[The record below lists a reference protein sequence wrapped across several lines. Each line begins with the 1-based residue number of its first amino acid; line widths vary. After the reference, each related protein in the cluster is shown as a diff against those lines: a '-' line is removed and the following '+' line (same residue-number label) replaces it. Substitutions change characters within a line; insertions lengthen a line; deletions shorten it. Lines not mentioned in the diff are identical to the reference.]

1 MSSDME
7 VDSVDN
13 EVASI
18 ALHPLSIVHMSDQFT
33 RVTCGGSPLPRD
45 APVVGLLFGSL
56 DDAHVLQIRD
66 ADDIPTE
73 ITDATK
79 TQVDLHRAVFP
90 QHSVVGWYR
99 VSSSAAAVVDVEPI
113 LSDLATTQAL
123 KSHYAPT
130 SSAFCFC
137 LLHVQDQDKDDGS
150 TKKESMI
157 EDELPINLYE
167 LNHVHGTPVL
177 VALSNWQLETS
188 DPERIAVERVMK
200 EQPPEAAKI
209 NPYTSQLQSV
219 QHSLL
224 SMSERIQILVT
235 FLEQTQQ
242 GIIPPN
248 HGLLR
253 KVQGLLYSLGP
264 LSCSAQVSGPVV
276 HSDAQ
281 LLSHLAIMAKTVHAV
296 QSYTDK
302 FRVVHEKR
310 KVKEMRGVF

>member
-1 MSSDME
+1 M
-7 VDSVDN
+7 
-13 EVASI
+13 
-18 ALHPLSIVHMSDQFT
+18 
-33 RVTCGGSPLPRD
+33 PRD

-56 DDAHVLQIRD
+56 DEARVLQIRD

-79 TQVDLHRAVFP
+79 TQVDLHKAVFP

-99 VSSSAAAVVDVEPI
+99 VSSSSTGADAEPI
-113 LSDLATTQAL
+113 LSDLTTTQVL

-137 LLHVQDQDKDDGS
+137 LLHVQDRQDKDDGS
-150 TKKESMI
+150 AKESKPSNML
-157 EDELPINLYE
+157 EEELPINLYE
-167 LNHVHGTPVL
+167 LNHVQEGASAL

-200 EQPPEAAKI
+200 EQPPEAAKL

-242 GIIPPN
+242 GILPPN

-264 LSCSAQVSGPVV
+264 LSCIANTSGPVV
-276 HSDAQ
+276 HTDAQ
-281 LLSHLAIMAKTVHAV
+281 LLSHLAIMAKTVHVV

-310 KVKEMRGVF
+310 KVGKEMRGVF